1 MRHLPVAQLLSQAL
15 PKVQRRVVRSHPL
28 PARQHLLPQSV
39 ERRLLLSRL
48 RLQVGLL
55 SPRSLLSLG

>member
-1 MRHLPVAQLLSQAL
+1 MRHQPVAQLLSQAL
-15 PKVQRRVVRSHPL
+15 PRVQRRAVRSHPL

-39 ERRLLLSRL
+39 EQRFRLSRL
-48 RLQVGLL
+48 RLRVGLL

>member
-28 PARQHLLPQSV
+28 PARQLLLPSSV